1 MKSLLPLT
9 SASSGAVATS
19 RFIAIST
26 TAPDGGQFLFSL
38 TPRVMHWD
46 RHTYLLDMGPVY
58 PYWSSLAKSQ
68 ELSVVEYVSSILTEL
83 TGGDLR
89 AVLAPHPWQAILLLS
104 ATTRRPSLN
113 FVDAQS
119 YLGRR
124 CLQDVTWNDWLTCCH
139 NLRDHMQNRTS
150 KKSSKDGNGSLSTLS
165 KTINRLQ
172 FTHITQMSDIA
183 PESMQRRFGKLAA
196 IAWRWTWL
204 SKSEDAPQQRTLFD
218 APFEDDFPW
227 SNIGITET
235 PSISRHLETPL
246 REWDHITPLLC
257 EDLDKL
263 CSLACWSSSERVV
276 SLEWE
281 LSFSCS
287 PSLRIPVLFRHPHP
301 LHRESGHHKTA
312 LLQAFHSWQ
321 KALAAKNKSETKG
334 ELYITGESIT
344 EWSITIKERLIFNS
358 TFQSIFSDDLAKDSA
373 KLHELENSLAV
384 PLTEFI
390 PTDHWAP
397 EYSYERKII
406 SLTED
411 SAKITSTENL
421 GWIATNQR
429 RPLFIYNDPHPPSD
443 RHHSSGL
450 IFTERVSKAWW
461 TDRANQSTN
470 SCRDY
475 YVRITDDGLL
485 QWVFQNDDGSLRVHG
500 VYG

>member
-9 SASSGAVATS
+9 SASSGAAAVS
-19 RFIAIST
+19 RFIALST

-38 TPRVMHWD
+38 TPRIMRWD
-46 RHTYLLDMGPVY
+46 ENTYLIDLEPVY
-58 PYWSSLAKSQ
+58 RYWSSLAKAQ
-68 ELSVVEYVSSILTEL
+68 DLSIVEYMSSILTEL
-83 TGGDLR
+83 TPGTLR
-89 AVLAPHPWQAILLLS
+89 AVLAPHPWQALLLLQ
-104 ATTRRPSLN
+104 TTAKRSTLN

-124 CLQDVTWNDWLTCCH
+124 CLQDVTWNDWLVYCH
-139 NLRDHMQNRTS
+139 GLRDHLQNHTS
-150 KKSSKDGNGSLSTLS
+150 KKSAKDNTGSLTTLT
-165 KTINRLQ
+165 KTISRLQ
-172 FTHITQMSDIA
+172 FTHITQMSDID

-196 IAWRWTWL
+196 TAWRWTWM
-204 SKSEDAPQQRTLFD
+204 SKPETTQQPRGLFD
-218 APFEDDFPW
+218 TPFEDDFPW
-227 SNIGITET
+227 VNIALTET
-235 PSISRHLETPL
+235 PSVGRHLEASL
-246 REWDHITPLLC
+246 REWDHITPLLR

-263 CSLACWSSSERVV
+263 CSLACWNSRERVV

-321 KALAAKNKSETKG
+321 KALLSKNKPGASG
-334 ELYITGESIT
+334 ELYITGDSIT
-344 EWSITIKERLIFNS
+344 DWSLIVKERLTFAPKFHSVFN
-358 TFQSIFSDDLAKDSA
+358 DDLAKDSA
-373 KLHELENSLAV
+373 KLHDLENSLGVA
-384 PLTEFI
+384 LEEFS

-406 SLTED
+406 NISEEPGRIS
-411 SAKITSTENL
+411 SAENL
-421 GWIATNQR
+421 GWMATNQR
-429 RPLFIYNDPHPPSD
+429 RPLFIYKTPHTPPD

-461 TDRANQSTN
+461 SDPSDQIQS

-475 YVRITDDGLL
+475 YLRMTDDGLL

>member
-1 MKSLLPLT
+1 MKSILPLT
-9 SASSGAVATS
+9 SASSGAAATS

-26 TAPDGGQFLFSL
+26 TAPDSGQFLFSM
-38 TPRVMHWD
+38 TPRVMCWD
-46 RHTYLLDMGPVY
+46 SNTYLIDLGPVY
-58 PYWSSLAKSQ
+58 PYWCSLAKSQ
-68 ELSVVEYVSSILTEL
+68 ELSALEYISSLLVDLTA
-83 TGGDLR
+83 GDIR
-89 AVLAPHPWQAILLLS
+89 ATLAPHPWQAILLLS
-104 ATTRRPSLN
+104 TAAKRPSLN
-113 FVDAQS
+113 FIDAQS

-124 CLQDVTWNDWLTCCH
+124 CLQDITWNDWLTCCQH
-139 NLRDHMQNRTS
+139 LRNHLQNHSS
-150 KKSSKDGNGSLSTLS
+150 KKSNRDLSSSLNTLS

-172 FTHITQMSDIA
+172 FTHITQMSDID

-196 IAWRWTWL
+196 TAWRWTWL
-204 SKSEDAPQQRTLFD
+204 LKSEDSSTQRTLFVS
-218 APFEDDFPW
+218 PFEDEFPW
-227 SNIGITET
+227 LNIAHTEI
-235 PSISRHLETPL
+235 PSVSRHLEINL

-263 CSLACWSSSERVV
+263 CSLACWSPSERVV

-321 KALAAKNKSETKG
+321 KALVAKNKTDNRG
-334 ELYITGESIT
+334 ELYITGDSIT
-344 EWSITIKERLIFNS
+344 DWSLTVKERMTFTPKFHSVFN
-358 TFQSIFSDDLAKDSA
+358 DDLTKDAA
-373 KLHELENSLAV
+373 KLHDLENSLAV
-384 PLTEFI
+384 PLTEFL
-390 PTDHWAP
+390 PTDHWTP

-406 SLTED
+406 NLTED
-411 SAKITSTENL
+411 YSKTTSTENL

-429 RPLFIYNDPHPPSD
+429 RPLFIYKDPHPPSD

-461 TDRANQSTN
+461 NDCSNQDRH

-475 YVRITDDGLL
+475 YLRITDDGLL

>member
-9 SASSGAVATS
+9 SASSGTAATS
-19 RFIAIST
+19 RFIALST
-26 TAPDGGQFLFSL
+26 TVPDGGQFLFSI
-38 TPRVMHWD
+38 TPRVMRWD
-46 RHTYLLDMGPVY
+46 NNTYLMDLGPVY
-58 PYWSSLAKSQ
+58 RYWSNLAKSQ
-68 ELSVVEYVSSILTEL
+68 ELSVVEYISSVLTEL
-83 TGGDLR
+83 TAGDVC
-89 AVLAPHPWQAILLLS
+89 AVLAPHPWQALLLLS
-104 ATTRRPSLN
+104 ATAKRPSLN
-113 FVDAQS
+113 FVDTQS

-124 CLQDVTWNDWLTCCH
+124 CLQEITWNDWLNCCH
-139 NLRDHMQNRTS
+139 TLREHLQNRPS
-150 KKSSKDGNGSLSTLS
+150 KKSNKDSNSSLSTLS

-172 FTHITQMSDIA
+172 FTHITQMSDID

-196 IAWRWTWL
+196 TAWRWTWL
-204 SKSEDAPQQRTLFD
+204 SKSEDVEQQRTLFD
-218 APFEDDFPW
+218 SPFEDDFPW
-227 SNIGITET
+227 LNIALTET
-235 PSISRHLETPL
+235 PSVSRHLETPL
-246 REWDHITPLLC
+246 REWDHLTPLLC

-321 KALAAKNKSETKG
+321 KALLAKNKSETTG
-334 ELYITGESIT
+334 ELYITGDSIT
-344 EWSITIKERLIFNS
+344 EWSLTIKERLIFS
-358 TFQSIFSDDLAKDSA
+358 PKLHSVFSDDLAKDSA
-373 KLHELENSLAV
+373 KLQDLENSLAV
-384 PLTEFI
+384 PLTEFL

-397 EYSYERKII
+397 EFSYERKII
-406 SLTED
+406 SLSD
-411 SAKITSTENL
+411 DHGKENSSESI

-429 RPLFIYNDPHPPSD
+429 RPLFIYKDPHPPSD

-461 TDRANQSTN
+461 NNFSNQESK

-475 YVRITDDGLL
+475 YLRITDDGLL